1 MKTKSNQAFT
11 TFDFIVTSV
20 SVAIIVL
27 VSGPIISKN
36 LESGNIEKAQKEA
49 HDLAFELL
57 NSPDATA
64 LRLASAP
71 VSMKKDTRNIASVDD
86 NSAWSGSAKKDPWGN
101 PYHFRFLRNAK
112 GMPVELVVWSEGP
125 DKKTPPQVRT
135 SSLDGA
141 ERVELAPDDVV
152 SSFPLR

>member
-36 LESGNIEKAQKEA
+36 LQSGNIEKAQKET

-57 NSPDATA
+57 NSADNSA
-64 LRLASAP
+64 LRLASHPISLGSSA
-71 VSMKKDTRNIASVDD
+71 RGIASVDEQ
-86 NSAWSGSAKKDPWGN
+86 SAWIGSSKKDPWGN
-101 PYHFRFLRNAK
+101 PYHFRFLRNAQ

-125 DKKTPPQVRT
+125 DKKSLPDVR
-135 SSLDGA
+135 SQDG
-141 ERVELAPDDVV
+141 VEKADFASDDVAA
-152 SSFPLR
+152 SFPLR

>member
-36 LESGNIEKAQKEA
+36 LESGNIEKAQKET

-57 NSPDATA
+57 NSADNKA

-71 VSMKKDTRNIASVDD
+71 VSMAKGSRGIASVGD
-86 NSAWSGSAKKDPWGN
+86 NSWSGSAKKDPWGN
-101 PYHFRFLRNAK
+101 PYHFRFLRNSK

-125 DKKTPPQVRT
+125 DKKTPPEVKV
-135 SSLDGA
+135 SSRDGA
-141 ERVELAPDDVV
+141 ERVDFAPDDVAA
-152 SSFPLR
+152 SFPLR